1 MLFVSN
7 INENKRVKQTPEN
20 LNQEGFEKLKIKRS
34 LIPAVTHVDFSARI
48 QTVKK
53 SDNEKFYKLIKKFK
67 EITGIPIL
75 VNTSFNVRDE
85 PIVNTI
91 EEAYSCFLGTDLDYL
106 VCGNYLL
113 KKYNQFV
120 RNTCE

>member
-1 MLFVSN
+1 M
-7 INENKRVKQTPEN
+7 
-20 LNQEGFEKLKIKRS
+20 
-34 LIPAVTHVDFSARI
+34 THVDFSARI

-91 EEAYSCFLGTDLDYL
+91 EEAYSCFLEQIWTIL
-106 VCGNYLL
+106 
-113 KKYNQFV
+113 FV
-120 RNTCE
+120 ETIC